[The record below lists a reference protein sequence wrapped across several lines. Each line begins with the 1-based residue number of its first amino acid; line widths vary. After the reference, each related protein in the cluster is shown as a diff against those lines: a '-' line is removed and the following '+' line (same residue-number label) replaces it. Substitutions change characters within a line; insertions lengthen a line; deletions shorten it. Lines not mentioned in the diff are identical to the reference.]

1 MFLVYIYV
9 DLDFPPNHYQKES
22 KSDWPPLFPFIQF
35 CFTSPYSTMS
45 DKETHGHFNE
55 SDSNSNRAETA
66 GIDEKYEKQLMYP
79 PLHLNPPTIGVADG
93 NHGSRKVDWRL
104 LPILGALY
112 SVALI
117 DRLNVSSPARKSIQM
132 KFVWLM

>member
-1 MFLVYIYV
+1 
-9 DLDFPPNHYQKES
+9 
-22 KSDWPPLFPFIQF
+22 
-35 CFTSPYSTMS
+35 MS

-66 GIDEKYEKQLMYP
+66 GIDERYEKQLMYHR
-79 PLHLNPPTIGVADG
+79 LHLNLSTIGVADG
-93 NHGSRKVDWRL
+93 HRGSHQVDWRL

-117 DRLNVSSPARKSIQM
+117 DRLNVSSPAEVNPNEGCLVNVMGDLKHIDVQCGSRRNE
-132 KFVWLM
+132 